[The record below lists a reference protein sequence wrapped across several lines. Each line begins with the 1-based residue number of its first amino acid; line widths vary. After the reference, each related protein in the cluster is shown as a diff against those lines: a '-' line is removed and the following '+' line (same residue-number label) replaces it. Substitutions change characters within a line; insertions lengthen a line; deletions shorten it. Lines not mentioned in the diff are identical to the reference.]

1 MIKECLE
8 KENIKFLNLTE
19 LNKKE
24 YITLLNKFL
33 EKKAKLEG
41 KDKVNKDEL
50 TENEN
55 VDFYN
60 KLNEERLSK
69 EIYTLKVKTAIEK
82 KFKKLDVSLE
92 DIEKLG
98 GIQFLDKVVS
108 ILTYAKTD
116 AKMEELF
123 TQKEEYKD
131 IPEEIK
137 EKIKQLDNYNGIGML
152 SLSLIYKLNEE
163 MLKGNDYEKSMS
175 ILGYSVN
182 GFNDFKFKDKFPN
195 IAQIE
200 KRYYTQITN
209 PNVKHV
215 LVMLK
220 KLYNTL
226 LFRYG
231 APNKV
236 HLELARDMSNDF
248 STRNKIKADQ
258 IKNFEEKNSI
268 SFEIFNNNKD
278 LLSGRERLSNDDILR
293 KRLYDEQKGICMYS
307 GNIIS
312 PEIIFTNEV
321 QVDHILPYSKSYDDS
336 YSNKVLVL
344 TDANQNKKNR
354 TPYQWFISE
363 GKDKW
368 ETFKKRVNAS
378 NVRESKKDKLLF
390 MDNIDRDEFLERSF
404 HATTYASRL
413 ALQIFKTLLNV
424 DVDLDENE
432 KIKDKVIPFKG
443 TTTSYLRKFWG
454 LNSLTHN
461 YESDDFKR
469 SESYIIDSLELK
481 CDDKK
486 TDIKS
491 QLIVKAKNKY
501 EDEIEAVIRVN
512 ANKKGEYSTIFDE
525 NLHAEIKNKLRF
537 EKLRERYIGKYL
549 FASKDKNEINS
560 LEEAKMVYYV
570 EQNEEMLYPMMA
582 FNKAI
587 SILKAKVNKKNRS
600 NHLHHALDA
609 ILLSVMNR
617 SMQMRLT
624 KFNQLLQQIDNGRIE
639 LYGENGEILDRKQ
652 VLDYMKEYVKYSNK
666 GIAFEGIEN
675 DILELKNKKLRL
687 PLPYDN
693 FKDELK
699 LIIFERLDI
708 LKENNEEKMKQYSKI
723 LDKYTNEEK
732 SKITSLRPYRV
743 QEVKCK
749 GALHAETILGESKG
763 KITKRVSL
771 DKLDVK
777 KLEKIFDKDGSQKEV
792 YETLKKWFKDS
803 KPSQYPILK
812 NGKIIKKVKLE
823 DDNKE
828 KLIKLGY
835 KRYAEMGQTLAEI
848 RIYKKNNDGKF
859 YFTGIGN
866 HNVQQLKK
874 GNKDFGITIWWGQG
888 ANKEYISYNE
898 LEQKGYE
905 EYLILRSTEMVYIET
920 KSGNIIANTVG
931 FSSGRFEIRSILGDG
946 IDLIESG
953 VFNKIVGQYAI
964 TISTI
969 KNIQKINM
977 NILGEI
983 I

>member
-866 HNVQQLKK
+866 YNVQQLKK